1 MTSRT
6 LGALAL
12 KIWGLTIAIAA
23 VTAFPASLAMLK
35 TMPDGDPQAAM
46 IRTTGVVSIANLVF
60 HSAVGAAI
68 VVWSDRIVSFLV
80 AEEPP
85 LEIENISMVDIVPLT
100 FGVVGIFVLV
110 DGVRNVAEIAYALYV
125 ALYAKQQFDESTASY
140 VWERQYEAIVRAIP
154 QSPPAFF

>member
-1 MTSRT
+1 MTSRA

-23 VTAFPASLAMLK
+23 VTAFPASLA
-35 TMPDGDPQAAM
+35 
-46 IRTTGVVSIANLVF
+46 
-60 HSAVGAAI
+60 AI
-68 VVWSDRIVSFLV
+68 VVWSDRIVSFFV

>member
-1 MTSRT
+1 
-6 LGALAL
+6 
-12 KIWGLTIAIAA
+12 
-23 VTAFPASLAMLK
+23 
-35 TMPDGDPQAAM
+35 MPGGDAQAAM

-60 HSAVGAAI
+60 HSVVGAAI
-68 VVWSDRIVSFLV
+68 VVWSDRIVSFFV